1 MITQAQKDAQIL
13 LNYEKLDAEKIKGF
27 LSIVDQTLE
36 NNRKHPYYNLSRSIT
51 DSVYKFNSM
60 SFKQFKSLYYFVNS
74 CNKKTVGDTK
84 TF

>member
-1 MITQAQKDAQIL
+1 MTQQQKEAQIL
-13 LNYEKLDAEKIKGF
+13 LNYEKLDAEKIKKF

-51 DSVYKFNSM
+51 DSVYKFSTM

-74 CNKKTVGDTK
+74 CNKSTNGDSK
-84 TF
+84 RF

>member
-1 MITQAQKDAQIL
+1 MTKEQLEAQL
-13 LNYEKLDAEKIKGF
+13 LYRYEQLDAEKIRGF
-27 LSIVDQTLE
+27 LRIVDQTLE

-51 DSVYKFNSM
+51 DSVYKFSNI

>member
-1 MITQAQKDAQIL
+1 MTKEQQEAQIL
-13 LNYEKLDAEKIKGF
+13 FRYEQLDAESIKKF

-36 NNRKHPYYNLSRSIT
+36 NNKKHPYYNLSRSIT
-51 DSVYKFNSM
+51 DSVYKFSNL

-74 CNKKTVGDTK
+74 CNKKTVGNTK

>member
-1 MITQAQKDAQIL
+1 MTQSQKDAQIL
-13 LNYEKLDAEKIKGF
+13 LNYEKLNAEKIKGF

-36 NNRKHPYYNLSRSIT
+36 NNQKHPYYTLSRSIT

-74 CNKKTVGDTK
+74 CNKKTIGNTK

>member
-1 MITQAQKDAQIL
+1 MTQAQKDAQIL
-13 LNYEKLDAEKIKGF
+13 LNYEKLDAEKIKKF

-36 NNRKHPYYNLSRSIT
+36 NNRKHPYYNLTRSIV
-51 DSVYKFNSM
+51 DSVYKFSNI

>member
-1 MITQAQKDAQIL
+1 MTQAQKDAQIL
-13 LNYEKLDAEKIKGF
+13 LNYEKLD
-27 LSIVDQTLE
+27 
-36 NNRKHPYYNLSRSIT
+36 
-51 DSVYKFNSM
+51 SVYKFSNM

>member
-1 MITQAQKDAQIL
+1 MTQAQKDAQIL

-36 NNRKHPYYNLSRSIT
+36 NNQKHPYYTLSRSIT

-74 CNKKTVGDTK
+74 CNKTTNGNTK
-84 TF
+84 RF

>member
-1 MITQAQKDAQIL
+1 MTKEQLEAQL
-13 LNYEKLDAEKIKGF
+13 LYRYEQLDAEKIRGF
-27 LSIVDQTLE
+27 LRIVDQTLE

-51 DSVYKFNSM
+51 DSVYKFSNI

-84 TF
+84 SF

>member
-1 MITQAQKDAQIL
+1 MTKEQLEAQL
-13 LNYEKLDAEKIKGF
+13 LYRYEQLDAEKIKGF

-51 DSVYKFNSM
+51 DSVYKFSNI

-74 CNKKTVGDTK
+74 CNKKTVGDSK
-84 TF
+84 SF

>member
-1 MITQAQKDAQIL
+1 MTKEQQEAQIL
-13 LNYEKLDAEKIKGF
+13 FRYENLDAEQIKRF

-36 NNRKHPYYNLSRSIT
+36 NNRKHPYYNLSRRIT

>member
-1 MITQAQKDAQIL
+1 MTQAQKDAQIL
-13 LNYEKLDAEKIKGF
+13 LNYEKLDAEKIKKF
-27 LSIVDQTLE
+27 LGIVDQTLE

>member
-1 MITQAQKDAQIL
+1 MTQAQKDAQIL